1 MLKKNKTIEKSTSKK
16 KKLSSSSS
24 FSQLEHLKDS
34 QVKNIKRQKSND
46 LSNDSINT
54 NRLIQ
59 SGVNTGR
66 STNALYTPY
75 TQSDSEN
82 KSKMNNYNIFS
93 QELTY
98 ERLSQI
104 KSLINSLIE
113 KIKSDPLLHSMLN
126 SNNSQEDIN
135 KRLSEI
141 IKHNIISEQ
150 ESTIIAKLDE
160 IAVLRS
166 NNEQTEHILKNTN
179 SYLSNLKAQLNEA
192 HNSISN
198 LEYECSIL
206 KKDKKQLL
214 SEISNSLEKEIRNQK
229 QINEKL
235 TDDNINLSEA
245 IKELE
250 DKYNE
255 LLDYNKQAED
265 EIDRLTKIIN
275 VYDINLSDCDDKLKE
290 KQNKIENL
298 QQEMNNEQSQLLE
311 VSLKLKSLAEENE
324 NIKNFNK
331 NLEIQNKELL
341 SQWSKYE
348 DKLNKLNQNKLENIE
363 KSLNV
368 KLTEKIK
375 LYEDEIKELKQINN
389 SLENELLNISEQQN
403 NSKESYSQTITK
415 MQNELKLIKQEY
427 EKKYNQLE
435 KEYTN
440 DIMKIKQDFELE
452 NLKIFQKQKIDKEES
467 SKEIQKLQEIIREL
481 EKININYIK
490 IDEHNEI
497 VDNLLND
504 IKNKYNEE
512 LQLKERKNEEHF
524 KNKFN
529 KLESEKKSEFEFLIE
544 NYKKN
549 ISALERKN
557 YELEIQNSNLIK
569 KLEQNHIFVNEYE
582 KKLLS
587 FNEFEKLYV
596 AEKDKV
602 QSITAELDKLNDLIS
617 KYKNDL
623 FDHNNLINKLND
635 ENNKLM
641 NTNHELN
648 QNVCEITSK
657 YNNFLNSNENSNRY
671 KEEELNKLYEENFFL
686 KEEISNMNK
695 KQTNDNNKIDS
706 LYNEIK
712 ALSEQR
718 IKLDLKYCNMKNNTK
733 VLLNT
738 IRLLQNNI
746 VKLKKDTNFEI
757 DTIKKVMEDNIIS
770 ITHKCHRILENSI
783 SQVKSHY
790 EEKDKRNK
798 VLLEKTEEGK
808 KYDKNIYQD
817 EIKNQRLEIDKLI
830 LSIKKLKNENN
841 HNEATIRRQFEEELD
856 KLLKSTKTL
865 KSYYD
870 KEINIVLGK
879 LNNIEIQYDSTLLTL
894 RSERDY
900 NNKREVEIKELNQ
913 HKSLLE
919 QSLLKAEKKES
930 QLAYDLLNKD
940 KQIDDLNNKIRLI
953 SNDLACL
960 RKEYESMCNLNDKKE
975 YEIKSMIDKSLK
987 CYDKTN
993 ISISKKLDEEIKDI
1007 LYKLKSRE
1015 TDN

>member
-1 MLKKNKTIEKSTSKK
+1 MLRKNKTTEKSTSKK

-34 QVKNIKRQKSND
+34 QVKNIKKQKSND
-46 LSNDSINT
+46 FSNDSINT

-66 STNALYTPY
+66 STNELYTPY
-75 TQSDSEN
+75 TQSDSET
-82 KSKMNNYNIFS
+82 KSKANNYNIFS
-93 QELTY
+93 QELAY
-98 ERLSQI
+98 ERLNQI

-126 SNNSQEDIN
+126 NNNSQEDIN

-160 IAVLRS
+160 IAALRS
-166 NNEQTEHILKNTN
+166 NNEQSEHILKNTN
-179 SYLSNLKAQLNEA
+179 SYLSNLKGQLNEA

-198 LEYECSIL
+198 LEYECSLL

-250 DKYNE
+250 DKYSE

-311 VSLKLKSLAEENE
+311 ISLKLKSLAEENE
-324 NIKNFNK
+324 NIKNFNR

-348 DKLNKLNQNKLENIE
+348 DNLNKLNQNKLENFE
-363 KSLNV
+363 KSLKD

-375 LYEDEIKELKQINN
+375 HYEDEVKELKQINN
-389 SLENELLNISEQQN
+389 SLENELSNISEQHN
-403 NSKESYSQTITK
+403 NSKESYNQTITK

-435 KEYTN
+435 KEYTS
-440 DIMKIKQDFELE
+440 DILKIKQDFELE

-467 SKEIQKLQEIIREL
+467 TKEIGKLQETIREI
-481 EKININYIK
+481 EKISINYIK

-497 VDNLLND
+497 VDNLLNEV
-504 IKNKYNEE
+504 KNKYNEE
-512 LQLKERKNEEHF
+512 LQLKERKNEEHY

-529 KLESEKKSEFEFLIE
+529 KLETEKKSEFDFLIE

-587 FNEFEKLYV
+587 FNQFEKLYI
-596 AEKDKV
+596 AEKEKL
-602 QSITAELDKLNDLIS
+602 QSTTAELDRLNDLTS
-617 KYKNDL
+617 KYKKDL
-623 FDHNNLINKLND
+623 LDNNSIINKLND
-635 ENNKLM
+635 EIDKLM
-641 NTNHELN
+641 NMNHELN
-648 QNVCEITSK
+648 QNICEMTSK
-657 YNNFLNSNENSNRY
+657 YNNILNTNENSNRF
-671 KEEELNKLYEENFFL
+671 KEEELNKVYEENFFL
-686 KEEISNMNK
+686 KEEINNMNK
-695 KQTNDNNKIDS
+695 IHSNDNNKIDS

-712 ALSEQR
+712 ILSEQR
-718 IKLDLKYCNMKNNTK
+718 IKLDLKHCNLKNNIK
-733 VLLNT
+733 ILLNT
-738 IRLLQNNI
+738 IRLLQNDI
-746 VKLKKDTNFEI
+746 SKLKKDTNYEI
-757 DTIKKVMEDNIIS
+757 TAIKKVMEDNILS
-770 ITHKCHRILENSI
+770 ITHKSSRIIENSI
-783 SQVKSHY
+783 SNVKSYY
-790 EEKDKRNK
+790 EDKEKRNK
-798 VLLEKTEEGK
+798 VLLEKTEEIK
-808 KYDKNIYQD
+808 KYDKNTYQE
-817 EIKNQRLEIDKLI
+817 EIKNQRQEIDKLI

-841 HNEATIRRQFEEELD
+841 QNEATIRKQYDEELE

-865 KSYYD
+865 RNYYD
-870 KEINIVLGK
+870 KEINLVLGK
-879 LNNIEIQYDSTLLTL
+879 LNNIEIQFDSTLLTL

-900 NNKREVEIKELNQ
+900 NNKREIEIKELNQ
-913 HKSLLE
+913 QKSLLE

-940 KQIDDLNNKIRLI
+940 KQIDDLNSKMRLI
-953 SNDLACL
+953 SNDLSCL
-960 RKEYESMCNLNDKKE
+960 RKDYESMCNFNIKKE
-975 YEIKSMIDKSLK
+975 YEIQSMIDKSLK